1 MRVLGVVTARG
12 GSKGVPGK
20 NIRPL
25 AGKPLIVWT
34 IEAARGAANVNRL
47 ILSTDDEAIADVGR
61 SAGIEVPFMR
71 PAELATDTAPTLPVL
86 QHAVAHVEASGDRYD
101 AILLL
106 QPTNPF
112 RTTALIE
119 GAIERF
125 SNTNADSLI
134 SVSRVPAE
142 YNPHWTYFRDD
153 SGVLRL
159 ATGERAPIPRRQDL
173 PPAFHRDGSIY
184 LMRRDVL
191 MEQQSLYG
199 ETVLG
204 YEIEADDFVNI
215 DTLEDWS
222 RAEEVLA
229 ARSSH

>member
-34 IEAARGAANVNRL
+34 IEAARRAANVSRL
-47 ILSTDDEAIADVGR
+47 ILSTDDADIANVGR
-61 SAGIEVPFMR
+61 MAGIEVPFMR

-86 QHAVAHVEASGDRYD
+86 QHAVAQVEAEGDRFD

-112 RTTALIE
+112 RTTALIQE
-119 GAIERF
+119 AIARF
-125 SNTNADSLI
+125 TESKADSLI

-142 YNPHWTYFRDD
+142 YNPHWVYLRDAND
-153 SGVLRL
+153 MLRL

-184 LMRRDVL
+184 LVRRDIL
-191 MEQQSLYG
+191 MTQNSLYG
-199 ETVLG
+199 DAVLG
-204 YEIEADDFVNI
+204 YELAPTDSVNI
-215 DTLEDWS
+215 DTLDDWS
-222 RAEEVLA
+222 RAEALLA
-229 ARSSH
+229 GRSTH